1 VIVRGKNEKEIFDLL
16 GKTTQSLEEARHKQA
31 IKSYLLPSMFWPN
44 EGCWQSNKPA
54 ARLFEGRGNALRE
67 AAIQEGF
74 AADSMELTEQMLCAF
89 GRFGTGSKIV
99 WPTNSVSQW
108 LIHRFVAHGTNEWLV
123 MGLVYPS
130 ANQTNLQSSE
140 ILPGL
145 TDERIVVAGWQLLG
159 NRMVERVR
167 GNMWRVVPLMGI
179 LVFASLSMAF
189 RSIRE
194 VLLGAGVMLL
204 SGLCLL
210 TVMAL
215 AGWSWNL
222 FNLMALPLILGT
234 GVDYCIFMQLALR
247 RHWGDQ
253 AMARRS
259 VGRALILCGA
269 TAAAGFGSLAWSG
282 NAAWWNAVAGKKFER
297 RSSGIAR

>member
-1 VIVRGKNEKEIFDLL
+1 
-16 GKTTQSLEEARHKQA
+16 
-31 IKSYLLPSMFWPN
+31 
-44 EGCWQSNKPA
+44 
-54 ARLFEGRGNALRE
+54 
-67 AAIQEGF
+67 
-74 AADSMELTEQMLCAF
+74 
-89 GRFGTGSKIV
+89 
-99 WPTNSVSQW
+99 
-108 LIHRFVAHGTNEWLV
+108 
-123 MGLVYPS
+123 VYPS
-130 ANQTNLQSSE
+130 ANQASLQSSE

-282 NAAWWNAVAGKKFER
+282 NAGLSSFGKVCAIGVSANMLISVFLLPAWWNAVAGKKFER